1 MIVRFAEHEV
11 PPHLR
16 AQALALQEQA
26 WPSAPGEADDPAHDP
41 ALAPYSL
48 LLVEAAED
56 DAAAGNTAEGAAGE
70 TVLAALDVLTK
81 EFTHAGE
88 RWRASG
94 LSRVVTDRARQRA
107 GHGRTLVAAALAE
120 IRASGVDLGLFTC
133 DRPLR
138 DFYASAGWQEL
149 PGAVLVGGTP
159 DAPFPSDQ
167 WDKVTM
173 GAFFTP
179 RARAA
184 APRFAGTRIGLYPG
198 NIDKLW

>member
-1 MIVRFAEHEV
+1 MSRIVRFAEHEV

-16 AQALALQEQA
+16 VQALALQEQA
-26 WPSAPGEADDPAHDP
+26 WPSAPGEVDDPAHDP

-48 LLVEAAED
+48 LLVDAE
-56 DAAAGNTAEGAAGE
+56 E

-173 GAFFTP
+173 GAFLTP

-184 APRFAGTRIGLYPG
+184 APRFADTRIGLYPG
-198 NIDKLW
+198 SIDKLW

>member
-1 MIVRFAEHEV
+1 MVRFAEHAV
-11 PPHLR
+11 PPELR

-26 WPSAPGEADDPAHDP
+26 WPSEPGGADDPAHDP
-41 ALAPYSL
+41 AHDPALEPYSL
-48 LLVEAAED
+48 LLL
-56 DAAAGNTAEGAAGE
+56 DADR
-70 TVLAALDVLTK
+70 TVLAALDVLSK

-107 GHGRTLVAAALAE
+107 GHGRTLVAAALAG
-120 IRASGVDLGLFTC
+120 IRDSGVDLGLFTC

-138 DFYASAGWQEL
+138 AFYAGAGWQEL

-159 DAPFPSDQ
+159 EAPFPSDQ

-184 APRFAGTRIGLYPG
+184 APRFAHTRIALHPG
-198 NIDKLW
+198 SIDKLW